1 MERLTSCSVATAARS
16 APSGSAATGGRRA
29 TSSAGATRSR
39 SSTCTCSR
47 RIAGET
53 PVAPYGATFEDGYRA
68 AEVCDAI
75 LRSSESGK
83 KERIE
88 YR

>member
-1 MERLTSCSVATAARS
+1 MSDGGPFRTERLSGDWWPPGHLIGWGDTFTLEYARVFAAL
-16 APSGSAATGGRRA
+16 
-29 TSSAGATRSR
+29 
-39 SSTCTCSR
+39 
-47 RIAGET
+47 AGET
-53 PVAPYGATFEDGYRA
+53 PVAPYCATFEDGYRA